1 MTVIDRINNCLK
13 ADFFKQKAIA
23 PLIMFR
29 IIFGAML
36 LFSSL
41 RFMLKGWVE
50 RQYIEPQFFFGYLGF
65 EWVKPLQGNLMYIPF
80 IIMAIA
86 ALFIMLGMFYRVST
100 FLFFICFSYV
110 ELIDKTNYLNHYY
123 FISLMS
129 FLMMLVPAHRD
140 FSVDAK
146 FFPKIRRKET
156 AAWHIGILKF
166 QLAVVYIFA
175 GLAKLNTDWLFEAQP
190 LRTWL
195 QAHHNL
201 PLVGGILQEE
211 ITAYFFSW
219 FGCIYDLFIVFFLI
233 SKRTRP
239 FAYVAVV
246 VFHVVTWLLFPI
258 GVFPWVM
265 IFSTT
270 IFFGVKFHQQLLNQ
284 LKKLFKWTEKLPETL
299 KYIPTPKPFIKI
311 GIILYV
317 AFQVLIPLRF
327 VAYPGD
333 LFWNEEGFR
342 FSWRVMLMHKEG
354 LATFYVTDKASGRTI
369 EIDNSDYLTIR
380 QEDQMMTQ
388 PDMIL
393 QFAKMLKKEFDGK
406 TFSNKEQ
413 SITLRDPAVHAEVYV
428 SLNGRKSQLFIDKK
442 HDLTELPYN
451 LKHRDWLEPFEK

>member
-1 MTVIDRINNCLK
+1 MNQSLK
-13 ADFFKQKAIA
+13 AGFFKQTAIA

-41 RFMLKGWVE
+41 RFIMKGWVE
-50 RQYIEPQFFFGYLGF
+50 TQYIEPQFFFGFLGF

-80 IIMAIA
+80 IIMAIS
-86 ALFIMLGMFYRVST
+86 ALFIMLGFFYRIST
-100 FLFFICFSYV
+100 FLFFVCFTYV
-110 ELIDKTNYLNHYY
+110 ELIDKSNYLNHYY
-123 FISLMS
+123 FLSLMS

-140 FSVDAK
+140 FSIDAK
-146 FFPKIRRKET
+146 LFPQIRRKET

-175 GLAKLNTDWLFEAQP
+175 GIAKINSDWLFDAQP

-195 QAHHNL
+195 QAHHNV
-201 PLVGGILQEE
+201 PLFGGILKQE
-211 ITAYFFSW
+211 ITAYLFSW
-219 FGCIYDLFIVFFLI
+219 FGCFYDLFIVFFLMN
-233 SKRTRP
+233 KRTRP
-239 FAYVAVV
+239 FAYFAVV
-246 VFHVVTWLLFPI
+246 FFHIVTWLLFPI

-270 IFFGVKFHQQLLNQ
+270 IFFGVKFHQQLLNG
-284 LKKLFKWTEKLPETL
+284 LKRLFKWTENFPEKIKT
-299 KYIPTPKPFIKI
+299 IPSPKPYVKY
-311 GIILYV
+311 GISLYI
-317 AFQVLIPLRF
+317 ALQILIPLRF

-354 LATFYVTDKASGRTI
+354 NATFYVTDKDSGRTI
-369 EIDNSDYLTIR
+369 EVNNTDYLTVR

-393 QFAKMLKKEFDGK
+393 QFAKMLKEEFDGK
-406 TFSNKEQ
+406 TFSNSEQ
-413 SITLRDPAVHAEVYV
+413 SITLRDPAVHAEVFV
-428 SLNGRKSQLFIDKK
+428 SLNGRTSQLFIDKK
-442 HDLTELPYN
+442 HDLTKLPYN
-451 LKHRDWLEPFEK
+451 LKHRDWIEPFEK

>member
-1 MTVIDRINNCLK
+1 VISALNRRFK
-13 ADFFKQKAIA
+13 AGFFKQTAIA

-41 RFMLKGWVE
+41 RFMIKGWVE
-50 RQYIEPQFFFGYLGF
+50 TQYIEPQFYFAYLGF

-80 IIMAIA
+80 VIMAIS
-86 ALFIMLGMFYRVST
+86 ALFIMLGFFYRIST
-100 FLFFICFSYV
+100 FLFFLCFTYV
-110 ELIDKTNYLNHYY
+110 ELIDKSNYLNHYY
-123 FISLMS
+123 FLSLMS

-140 FSVDAK
+140 FSIDAK
-146 FFPKIRRKET
+146 LFPSIRRKET
-156 AAWHIGILKF
+156 AAWHINILKF

-175 GLAKLNTDWLFEAQP
+175 GIAKINSDWLLEAQP

-219 FGCIYDLFIVFFLI
+219 TGCIYDLFIVFFLLN
-233 SKRTRP
+233 SRTRP
-239 FAYVAVV
+239 LAYLAVIF
-246 VFHVVTWLLFPI
+246 FHIVTWLLFPI

-270 IFFGVKFHQQLLNQ
+270 VFFGVNFHQQLLNG
-284 LKKLFKWTEKLPETL
+284 LKKLFKWTEQVPEQI
-299 KYIPTPKPFIKI
+299 KKIPTPRPIVKY
-311 GIILYV
+311 GLLLYI
-317 AFQVLIPLRF
+317 AFQVIIPLRF
-327 VAYPGD
+327 LAYPGD

-354 LATFYVTDKASGRTI
+354 HATFYVTDKNSGRTI
-369 EIDNSDYLTIR
+369 EINNTDYLTVR

-406 TFSNKEQ
+406 TFSNSQQ
-413 SITLRDPAVHAEVYV
+413 SISLKDPAVHAEVYV
-428 SLNGRKSQLFIDKK
+428 SLNGRPSQLFIDKK
-442 HDLTELPYN
+442 HDLTLLPYN
-451 LKHRDWLEPFEK
+451 LKHRNWLEPFEK

>member
-1 MTVIDRINNCLK
+1 MK
-13 ADFFKQKAIA
+13 AGFFKQTAIA

-41 RFMLKGWVE
+41 RFIMKGWVE
-50 RQYIEPQFFFGYLGF
+50 TQYIEPQFFFGYLGF

-80 IIMAIA
+80 VIMAIA
-86 ALFIMLGMFYRVST
+86 ALFIMLGLFYRVST
-100 FLFFICFSYV
+100 FIFFVCFTYV
-110 ELIDKTNYLNHYY
+110 ELLDKSNYLNHYY

-140 FSVDAK
+140 FSIDAK
-146 FFPKIRRKET
+146 LFPKIRTKET
-156 AAWHIGILKF
+156 ASWHIGILKF

-175 GLAKLNTDWLFEAQP
+175 GLAKLNADWFFEAQP

-201 PLVGGILQEE
+201 PLVGGLLQEE

-219 FGCIYDLFIVFFLI
+219 FGCIYDLFIVFFLMY
-233 SKRTRP
+233 KRTRP
-239 FAYVAVV
+239 FAYVAVI
-246 VFHVVTWLLFPI
+246 VFHIVTWLLFPI

-270 IFFGVKFHQQLLNQ
+270 IFFGVKFHQQLLNG
-284 LKKLFKWTEKLPETL
+284 LKKLFKWTEKLPETI
-299 KYIPTPKPFIKI
+299 KSIPSPKPFVKY
-311 GIILYV
+311 GIILFSAIQILV
-317 AFQVLIPLRF
+317 PMRF
-327 VAYPGD
+327 LAYPGD

-354 LATFYVTDKASGRTI
+354 HATFYVTDKASGRTI
-369 EIDNSDYLTIR
+369 EINNTDYLTVR

-393 QFAKMLKKEFDGK
+393 QFAKILKKEFDGK
-406 TFSNKEQ
+406 TFSNSEQ
-413 SITLRDPAVHAEVYV
+413 SITLRDPAVHAEVFV
-428 SLNGRKSQLFIDKK
+428 SLNGRPSQLFIDKK

-451 LKHRDWLEPFEK
+451 LKHRNWIETFEK